1 MGDLCKRVEKINRAP
16 WLTLNNFEL
25 SQWLGSVGQIL
36 SKNQKQ
42 SLAQNKSFFPVN
54 EPQKDVLHALGRF
67 KRFPLEFQLQIM
79 VTERVSPDGNV
90 TVSTLM
96 FIPSVLDA
104 GNLLVCRAGNSG
116 IPDSMMEDAWKLEIH
131 CKYLE
136 GLGMW
141 HSQSGANGVNRF

>member
-1 MGDLCKRVEKINRAP
+1 MVGLS
-16 WLTLNNFEL
+16 WTNNTKKSKTVIGTE
-25 SQWLGSVGQIL
+25 QI
-36 SKNQKQ
+36 
-42 SLAQNKSFFPVN
+42 FFPVN

-67 KRFPLEFQLQIM
+67 KRFPLEFQLQNM

-141 HSQSGANGVNRF
+141 DSQSGAYGVNRF